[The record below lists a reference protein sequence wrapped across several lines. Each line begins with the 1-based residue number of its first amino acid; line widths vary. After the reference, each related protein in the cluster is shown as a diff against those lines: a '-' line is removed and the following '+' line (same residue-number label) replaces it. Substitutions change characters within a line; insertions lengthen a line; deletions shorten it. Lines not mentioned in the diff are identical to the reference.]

1 MAYNTIQTTILIM
14 NDFLKTLHPEK
25 IWHYFGEVLNIPRPS
40 KKEEKIRE
48 YLLAFGAARGLE
60 TETDNTGNVL
70 IRKPAT
76 PGFENHDGVILQ
88 AHIDMVAEKTGAS
101 THNFETDPIEAF
113 DDNGW
118 IKAKDTTLG
127 ADNGI
132 GVAACLAVLDS
143 DDLQHPALEALFTVD
158 EETGLTGAFGLKTE
172 WLKGKIL
179 LNLDSEDDG
188 LFFVGCAGGIGTY
201 ADYSYA
207 AEPLQNAHRVY
218 ALHIHGLQGGHS
230 GDDIDKGRGNANQ
243 LLARF
248 LYSFSD
254 KLSLCLVSFNGG
266 NLHNAIPR
274 EATAVVAVPDA
285 KIPDLEKSVI
295 AYEKVLQNELRY
307 ADEKV
312 KFSLEPAKAEKVLS
326 KDNQSHIIFALC
338 ACPNGVLRMS
348 DTMKDFVETSTNL
361 ASVKTEDGHIK
372 VVTSQRSS
380 IETAKYFAAHRVA
393 STFEMI
399 GAEVSHNDGYPGW
412 NPDPNSKIA
421 RLAADTFR
429 KIFDQEP
436 KVLAIHAGLECGLIG
451 EKYPGTDMV
460 SFGPTMRGVHSPDE
474 RLEIKAVERFWKLL
488 VEILKQL

>member
-1 MAYNTIQTTILIM
+1 M
-14 NDFLKTLHPEK
+14 NEFLKTLQPEK

-60 TETDNTGNVL
+60 TDTDSVGNIL

-76 PGFENHDGVILQ
+76 PGFESHNGVVLQ
-88 AHIDMVAEKTGAS
+88 AHIDMVAEKTGTS
-101 THNFETDPIEAF
+101 THNFETDPIEAREE
-113 DDNGW
+113 NGW

-143 DDLQHPALEALFTVD
+143 NDLQHPAIEALFTVD
-158 EETGLTGAFGLKTE
+158 EETGLTGAFGLKTG
-172 WLKGKIL
+172 WLKGKTL

-188 LFFVGCAGGIGTY
+188 QFFIGCAGGIGTY
-201 ADYSYA
+201 ADYA
-207 AEPLQNAHRVY
+207 FNTEPLPNAHKVY
-218 ALHIHGLQGGHS
+218 AVQLHGLQGGHS
-230 GDDIDKGRGNANQ
+230 GDDINKGRGNANQ

-254 KLSLCLVSFNGG
+254 KLSLRLASFNGG

-274 EATAVVAVPDA
+274 EASAVIAVPDT
-285 KIPDLEKSVI
+285 KILDLEKSVI
-295 AYEKVLQNELRY
+295 AYEKVLQNELKY

-312 KFSLEPAKAEKVLS
+312 KFSLAPASTEKVLA
-326 KDNQSHIIFALC
+326 KNNQLCIIFALC
-338 ACPNGVLRMS
+338 ACPHGVLRMS
-348 DTMKDFVETSTNL
+348 DTMENFVETSTNL
-361 ASVKTEDGHIK
+361 ASVKTEKGHIK
-372 VVTSQRSS
+372 IVTSQRSS

-393 STFEMI
+393 STFKLA
-399 GAEVSHNDGYPGW
+399 GAEVNHNDGYPGW
-412 NPDPNSKIA
+412 NPNPDSKIA
-421 RLAADTFR
+421 HLAADTFR
-429 KIFDQEP
+429 KSFNQEP

-451 EKYPGTDMV
+451 EKYPEMDMV

-474 RLEIKAVERFWKLL
+474 RLEIKAVERFWELL